1 MALGATRSASGME
14 LSSRD
19 PGAQRADVATA
30 FSGKLGFP
38 FENATTQKCWSGL
51 SFRPIVKTL

>member
-1 MALGATRSASGME
+1 ME

-38 FENATTQKCWSGL
+38 FENATTQKCWGGL